1 MWLVRGFGAPQGWST
16 CGLAA
21 QVANVY
27 DDGATLSLVMDS
39 GAHGTHVAG
48 IVAAHFPEDPELNGI
63 APGVVRTWEAA

>member
-1 MWLVRGFGAPQGWST
+1 
-16 CGLAA
+16 
-21 QVANVY
+21 VANVY